1 MKRVTAH
8 RLRRYGFGALW
19 LGQSLSLV
27 GTQIGTLA
35 LSLVAVIH
43 LNAGSDQLGV
53 IRALQYLPFLLFAL
67 PLGPLVDRKD
77 RRRLM
82 LVADV
87 ARAVLVAAVPLL
99 HVLGLLSLWW
109 LYAVPFV
116 LGVFQALF
124 DSAYLAYVP
133 QLVGRERLTR
143 ANRNLQASQSAA
155 DLGGP
160 GLGGL
165 VCGAIG
171 APLAL
176 LLDALSFAVSAVTL
190 ALIKPF
196 RRTERPAPEA
206 PMPDTPASAAPA
218 PVRQAVATWWREVRE
233 GIVFVFRQAELRA
246 LAVET
251 AVFNACEQGIL
262 VLYTVYAV
270 QELRFS
276 PLLLGLTLAA
286 GGVGALLGT
295 FLSERASRRLG
306 LGRTIVLGSVVGSAS
321 FLLIPAAAGGRTA
334 VFAVVCLGFGLAGV
348 ATGISN
354 VLQVSLRQMLTP
366 DSLTGR
372 MTASLRFV
380 AYGMVPIGSVL
391 GGVLGS
397 ALGLRPGLWLLS
409 AALLFGPL
417 AIICSPL
424 PGRRTLPD
432 RPPTDGHTK
441 ALERS

>member
-1 MKRVTAH
+1 VKRVTAH

-43 LNAGSDQLGV
+43 LDAGSDQLGV

-196 RRTERPAPEA
+196 RRTERPA
-206 PMPDTPASAAPA
+206 SAAPA

-321 FLLIPAAAGGRTA
+321 FLLVPAAAGGRTA